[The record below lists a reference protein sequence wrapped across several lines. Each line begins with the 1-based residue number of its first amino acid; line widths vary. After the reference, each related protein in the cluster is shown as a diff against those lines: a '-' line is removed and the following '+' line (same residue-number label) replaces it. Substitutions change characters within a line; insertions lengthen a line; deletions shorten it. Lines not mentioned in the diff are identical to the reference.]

1 MEIQM
6 KHIPGE
12 AWSDFVRQ
20 VVHTPRKEKM
30 KEHLE
35 QGCKRCTKIVSL
47 WQRVRRTAEN
57 EKNYGP
63 PGDVVRIAKA
73 SLAGANSKVNQKRQD
88 SLAELLFDSFL
99 QPLLEGIRS
108 SSIGTRHMLYRADP
122 LQIDLLIESQA
133 GGRSVVVTGQLLDL
147 RRPEI
152 GERDL
157 RVTLSNLRGR
167 VVQAATNQF
176 GEFCQ
181 EIENS
186 GNLELKFH
194 GANHQ
199 PVVISLRDD
208 LGAWRKTSLNVP

>member
-12 AWSDFVRQ
+12 EGIDFVRQ

-35 QGCKRCTKIVSL
+35 QGCKSCSKIVSL
-47 WQRVRRTAEN
+47 WQRVRQTAEN
-57 EKNYGP
+57 EKNCGP
-63 PGDVVRIAKA
+63 PADVVRIAKA
-73 SLAGANSKVNQKRQD
+73 SLAGSNLKVNQKRQD

-99 QPLLEGIRS
+99 QPVIEGVRS
-108 SSIGTRHMLYRADP
+108 SSVGTRQMLYRADP
-122 LQIDLLIESQA
+122 FQIDLLIESQA
-133 GGRSVVVTGQLLDL
+133 GGRNIVVTGQLLDL
-147 RRPEI
+147 RHPKI
-152 GERDL
+152 VGHNL
-157 RVTLSNLRGR
+157 QVTLSNLRGR
-167 VVQAATNQF
+167 VVQATTNQF

-186 GNLELKFH
+186 GKLELKFH
-194 GANHQ
+194 GANHK

-208 LGAWRKTSLNVP
+208 PGV

>member
-12 AWSDFVRQ
+12 EWIDFVRQ

-35 QGCKRCTKIVSL
+35 QGCKSCSKIVSL
-47 WQRVRRTAEN
+47 WQRVRQTAEN

-63 PGDVVRIAKA
+63 PGDGVRIAKA
-73 SLAGANSKVNQKRQD
+73 SLGGSNLKVNQKRQD

-99 QPLLEGIRS
+99 QPVIEGVRS
-108 SSIGTRHMLYRADP
+108 SSIGTRQMLYRADP
-122 LQIDLLIESQA
+122 FQIDLLIESQA
-133 GGRSVVVTGQLLDL
+133 GGRNIVVTGQLLDL
-147 RRPEI
+147 RHPKI
-152 GERDL
+152 VGHNL
-157 RVTLSNLRGR
+157 QVTLSNLRDR
-167 VVQAATNQF
+167 VVEATTNQF

-194 GANHQ
+194 GANDQ

-208 LGAWRKTSLNVP
+208 LGG

>member
-12 AWSDFVRQ
+12 EWIDFVRQ

-35 QGCKRCTKIVSL
+35 QGCKSCSKIVSL
-47 WQRVRRTAEN
+47 WQRVRQTAEN

-73 SLAGANSKVNQKRQD
+73 SLGGSNLKVNQKRQD

-99 QPLLEGIRS
+99 QPVIEGVRS
-108 SSIGTRHMLYRADP
+108 SSIGTRQMLYRADP
-122 LQIDLLIESQA
+122 FQIDLLIESQA
-133 GGRSVVVTGQLLDL
+133 GGRNIVVTGQLLDL
-147 RRPEI
+147 RHPKI
-152 GERDL
+152 VGHNL
-157 RVTLSNLRGR
+157 QVTLSNLRGR
-167 VVQAATNQF
+167 VVQATTNQF

-194 GANHQ
+194 GANDQ

-208 LGAWRKTSLNVP
+208 LGG

>member
-12 AWSDFVRQ
+12 EWIDFVRQ

-35 QGCKRCTKIVSL
+35 QGCKSCSKIVSL
-47 WQRVRRTAEN
+47 WQRVRQTAEN

-73 SLAGANSKVNQKRQD
+73 SLGGSNLKVNQKRQD

-99 QPLLEGIRS
+99 QPVIEGVRS
-108 SSIGTRHMLYRADP
+108 SSIGTRQMLYRADP
-122 LQIDLLIESQA
+122 FQIDLLIESQA
-133 GGRSVVVTGQLLDL
+133 GGRNIVVTGQLLDL
-147 RRPEI
+147 RHPKI
-152 GERDL
+152 VGHNL
-157 RVTLSNLRGR
+157 QVTLSNLRDR
-167 VVQAATNQF
+167 VVQATTNQF

-194 GANHQ
+194 GANDQ

-208 LGAWRKTSLNVP
+208 LGG

>member
-12 AWSDFVRQ
+12 EWIDFVRQ

-30 KEHLE
+30 KEHLD
-35 QGCKRCTKIVSL
+35 QGCKSCSKIVSL
-47 WQRVRRTAEN
+47 WQRVRQTAEN

-73 SLAGANSKVNQKRQD
+73 SLGGSNLKVNQKRQD

-99 QPLLEGIRS
+99 QPVIEGVRS
-108 SSIGTRHMLYRADP
+108 SSIGTRQMLYREDP
-122 LQIDLLIESQA
+122 FQIDLLIESQA
-133 GGRSVVVTGQLLDL
+133 GGRNIVVTGQLLDL
-147 RRPEI
+147 RHPKI
-152 GERDL
+152 VGHNL
-157 RVTLSNLRGR
+157 QVTLSNLRDR
-167 VVQAATNQF
+167 VVEATTNQF

-194 GANHQ
+194 RANDQ

-208 LGAWRKTSLNVP
+208 LGG

>member
-1 MEIQM
+1 M

-12 AWSDFVRQ
+12 EWIDFVRQ

-30 KEHLE
+30 KEHLD
-35 QGCKRCTKIVSL
+35 QGCKSCSKIVSL
-47 WQRVRRTAEN
+47 WQRVRQTAEN

-73 SLAGANSKVNQKRQD
+73 SLGGSNLKVNQKRQD

-99 QPLLEGIRS
+99 QPVIEGVRS
-108 SSIGTRHMLYRADP
+108 SSIGTRQMLYRADP
-122 LQIDLLIESQA
+122 FQIDLLIESQA
-133 GGRSVVVTGQLLDL
+133 GGRNIVVTGQLLDL
-147 RRPEI
+147 RHPKI
-152 GERDL
+152 VGHNL
-157 RVTLSNLRGR
+157 QVTLSNLRDR
-167 VVQAATNQF
+167 VVQATTNQF

-194 GANHQ
+194 GANDQ

-208 LGAWRKTSLNVP
+208 LGG